1 MPNRIFLDT
10 SFVVALIN
18 EKDQYHEEAEALS
31 YKFENSPLITTNA
44 ILLEIGNGLAKD
56 HRKEAVETIS
66 VLRGSKNV
74 EVVQIGDRLL
84 DDGLEIYRRCTDKKW
99 GLVDCTSFVVMWENS
114 VTEALTF
121 DSDFE
126 QAGFMVLK
134 GESK

>member
-10 SFVVALIN
+10 SFVVGLIN

-56 HRKEAVETIS
+56 YRKEAVETVS

-74 EVVQIGDRLL
+74 EVVQIDDRLL
-84 DDGLEIYRRCTDKKW
+84 DDGLEIYRKYKSGAW
-99 GLVDCTSFVVMWENS
+99 WIAPLSW
-114 VTEALTF
+114 
-121 DSDFE
+121 
-126 QAGFMVLK
+126 
-134 GESK
+134 